1 MSSKVFGLAALI
13 LSLAAAL
20 PVMAAED
27 DLAEAMEAVNQ
38 QLAANPNDPQ
48 LLVQRSRLYTQGSQ
62 YDLAVADLNQADRL
76 GGLPTLQYEKAQ
88 LFLTAGWY
96 ETGLE
101 HANRHLAAN
110 ANDQQAYLVRARLL
124 TKLNRLPEAAND
136 YMAVMKRAP
145 DAASVE
151 IYVEGAKAITTED
164 GAHLNQALKMLELGI
179 SKVGPIV
186 TLQSAALEA
195 EVRQN
200 NWDAAL
206 ARVEKIS
213 AQMPRKDTWI
223 AKKGDILVKAGR
235 YDEARK
241 AYQEA
246 LTAIEK
252 LTPAQRRQPGTLDL
266 EKQLKELVASTTNLA
281 GRSAVPDTKLLE
293 KDGPQPT
300 LPPRFRTAST
310 NLPAMPPGGKLRTY
324 YIAAEETEWDYAPQG
339 NVLQEPFCGDA
350 DDLPGAM
357 IPGRIGMRYKKAVY
371 REYMDGTF
379 QRLKVRPSEWRH
391 LGMLGPLI
399 RAEVGDTIRVV
410 FKNRTRFQA
419 SMHPHGVF
427 YLKTSE
433 GSGYNDETSPSDK
446 RDDAVAPGK
455 DHTYD
460 WFVPEDAGPGP
471 NDGSSLVWLYH
482 SHVSAPR
489 ESNGGLIGAMIV
501 TAKGKARPDG
511 SPTDVDREFVTL
523 FNIYDEN
530 QSWYFEANLKTYLGS
545 TNVVNWN
552 DPLFIES
559 NKKHTINGYVFGNLP
574 LLSMYQN
581 ERVRWYLLGM
591 GTEADL
597 HTSHW
602 HGNTVLHHGRRT
614 DVVELLPASMKVADM
629 RPKNPGIWMYHCH
642 VNDHMREGMSARY
655 EVLPNTDT
663 TQKGTPQKGVAAT
676 GIPAAR

>member
-1 MSSKVFGLAALI
+1 MISRYVGVIGVVLCVAVFPTTA
-13 LSLAAAL
+13 
-20 PVMAAED
+20 VED
-27 DLAEAMEAVNQ
+27 DLAEAMEGVNR
-38 QLAANPNDPQ
+38 QLLANPNDPR
-48 LLVQRSRLYTQGSQ
+48 LLVQRSQLYTQGGQ

-76 GGLPTLQYEKAQ
+76 GGLPQLEFEKAK
-88 LFLTAGWY
+88 LFLTAGWH

-101 HANRHLAAN
+101 HANKYLTDHPEDSEGR
-110 ANDQQAYLVRARLL
+110 LVRARLL
-124 TKLNRLPEAAND
+124 TKLNRLPEAAGD
-136 YMAVMKRAP
+136 YFTVMERSP
-145 DAASVE
+145 DAAGVE
-151 IYVEGAKAITTED
+151 VYIEGAKAVTTED
-164 GAHLNQALKMLELGI
+164 GAHLGQALKMLEMGI

-195 EVRQN
+195 ELRQN

-206 ARVEKIS
+206 ARVDKMAS
-213 AQMPRKDTWI
+213 QMPRKDTWL
-223 AKKGDILVKAGR
+223 AKRGDILVKAGR

-246 LTAIEK
+246 LAAIEK
-252 LTPAQRRQPGTLDL
+252 LTPAQRRHPSTAEM
-266 EKQLKELVASTTNLA
+266 EKQLKELVASTTDLA
-281 GRSAVPDTKLLE
+281 GRSVVPETKLLE
-293 KDGPQPT
+293 KEPAPPT
-300 LPPRFRTAST
+300 LPPRFRVAST
-310 NLPAMPPGGKLRTY
+310 NLPALPPGGKLRTY
-324 YIAAEETEWDYAPQG
+324 YIAAEELEWDYAPQG

-379 QRLKVRPSEWRH
+379 QRLKVRSGHWRH
-391 LGMLGPLI
+391 LGILGPLL
-399 RAEVGDTIRVV
+399 RAEVGDQLRII
-410 FKNRTRFQA
+410 FKNRTRFPV

-433 GSGYNDETSPSDK
+433 GSGYNDETSPGDK
-446 RDDAVAPGK
+446 RDDAVEPGK
-455 DHTYD
+455 EHTYD

-471 NDGSSLVWLYH
+471 NDGTSLVWLYH
-482 SHVSAPR
+482 SHVHSPR
-489 ESNGGLIGAMIV
+489 DSNAGLIGAMIV

-511 SPTDVDREFVTL
+511 SPMDVDREFVTL
-523 FNIYDEN
+523 FNIYNEN
-530 QSWYFEANLKTYLGS
+530 QSGYFEANLKAYLGS
-545 TNVVNWN
+545 TNAVNWK

-559 NKKHTINGYVFGNLP
+559 NKKHSINGFVFGNLP
-574 LLSMYQN
+574 LLSMYEN

-629 RPKNPGIWMYHCH
+629 KPKNPGIWMYHCH
-642 VNDHMREGMSARY
+642 VNDHMLEGMSARY
-655 EVLPNTDT
+655 EVLPATDT
-663 TQKGTPQKGVAAT
+663 TRRATPEKVVA
-676 GIPAAR
+676 GAAKVGK